1 MSARAE
7 DGGGL
12 PPSRRSQ
19 CENKNNSWI
28 IFNDGSLFLW
38 SRVCV
43 KMTETEQTSSKK
55 AGGEKCVFISKLA
68 HIIPQPHIVVARA
81 ISLNKQ

>member
-1 MSARAE
+1 MVCHQAVDHSVKTKTTA
-7 DGGGL
+7 
-12 PPSRRSQ
+12 
-19 CENKNNSWI
+19 
-28 IFNDGSLFLW
+28 GSFLMTGHFLR

-68 HIIPQPHIVVARA
+68 HIIPRPHIVVARA
-81 ISLNKQ
+81 ISLNKQRWIEAQK